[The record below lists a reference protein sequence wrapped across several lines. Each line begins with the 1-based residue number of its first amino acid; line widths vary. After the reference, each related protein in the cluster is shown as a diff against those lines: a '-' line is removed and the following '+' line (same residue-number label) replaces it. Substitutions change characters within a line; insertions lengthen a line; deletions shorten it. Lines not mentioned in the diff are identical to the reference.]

1 MTEEKNYKPLI
12 ETEYYKSKKHT
23 VDALKRLSVEDLCV
37 HIKAYKEYML
47 TLVMDHEE
55 QLLDNRLQHQ
65 TEKQLRTIDQLET
78 FLSDGISNALVHIML
93 DEDIILH
100 LIDKLKKDQTLG
112 ACCKTPF

>member
-1 MTEEKNYKPLI
+1 MTEEKNYKPLV
-12 ETEYYKSKKHT
+12 ETEYYKKKKPT
-23 VDALKRLSVEDLCV
+23 VDALKRLSVEDLCA

-55 QLLDNRLQHQ
+55 QLLDNRLQLQ
-65 TEKQLRTIDQLET
+65 TEKQLKTIDQLET
-78 FLSDGISNALVHIML
+78 FLREGITNALLHIML

-100 LIDKLKKDQTLG
+100 LIDKVKKDQTLG